1 MDGLIEEYIE
11 LNEENDLFNTM
22 KKANA
27 IKEFLELENNS
38 NILSKN
44 NMIALYGEWGSG
56 KSSVM
61 YTIQQNIDKGKYETI
76 WFDTWKYE
84 KDEKLPYALFK
95 YIVNKGNISNGE
107 KILRASLGVASA
119 LFVDSTLQL
128 PFMEI
133 NTDPKKFRKRLK
145 EEIEKNKCLWEEVKD
160 FEDEYK
166 KIKPENKEKLIVFL
180 DDLDRC
186 ESYNIISLI
195 SSIKNLL
202 SINENIIFVLG
213 IDKKAVTLALQNKY
227 GNDYN
232 KATEYLEKIF
242 PINFELSSEINN
254 IKFNN
259 FVKNITG
266 LNDDDVYTVIDV
278 MNRIDL
284 KKPRHIKKVLRKYY
298 FIKEYL
304 RSKEVDI
311 NNKYC
316 VSFVIYLITLGYFYP
331 EDYKNLFIDRNSSFE
346 KIILYENYRSDEV
359 FEYPFNKVSLRCRDI
374 NEGYHILYDIM
385 PMLKQLSPCY
395 SIDYNTRLQVTGTR
409 GSGNIY
415 YSNWRRLFS
424 SNISLNFID
433 YIIKN
438 DEYLAYFYEDNV
450 YRNEE
455 INKLIITVDNVL

>member
-11 LNEENDLFNTM
+11 LNEENDLFGTM
-22 KKANA
+22 TKAKA
-27 IKEFLELENNS
+27 IKDFLELEDNS
-38 NILSKN
+38 IILSKN
-44 NMIALYGEWGSG
+44 NMIALYGDWGSG

-61 YTIQQNIDKGKYETI
+61 YTVEQNINKEKYEI
-76 WFDTWKYE
+76 LWFDTWKYE

-95 YIVNKGNISNGE
+95 YIVNKGNISNRE
-107 KILRASLGVASA
+107 KILRASLGIVSA
-119 LFVDSTLQL
+119 LLVDSTVQL

-133 NTDPKKFRKRLK
+133 NCDPKKFRKRLK
-145 EEIEKNKCLWEEVKD
+145 KEIEDNKCLWEEVKD

-166 KIKPENKEKLIVFL
+166 KIKPINKEKLIVFL

-202 SINENIIFVLG
+202 AINENIIFVIG

-227 GNDYN
+227 GNDAN

-242 PINFELSSEINN
+242 PINFELNSEINN
-254 IKFNN
+254 TKFNN
-259 FVKNITG
+259 YVGEITG
-266 LNDDDVYTVIDV
+266 LSCEDVNTVIDV

-304 RSKEVDI
+304 KNKEIEV

-316 VSFVIYLITLGYFYP
+316 VSFIIYLITIGYFYP
-331 EDYKNLFIDRNSSFE
+331 EEYKNLFIDKNSFFE
-346 KIILYENYRSDEV
+346 KIVLYENYKNEEV
-359 FEYPFNKVSLRCRDI
+359 FEYPFNKVNLKCRDI
-374 NEGYHILYDIM
+374 NEGYHLLYDIM
-385 PMLKQLSPCY
+385 PMLKQLSPCN
-395 SIDYNTRLQVTGTR
+395 SIDYNTRLPVIGTG
-409 GSGNIY
+409 GKGEIY

-424 SNISLNFID
+424 SNASLNFID
-433 YIIKN
+433 YIIEN
-438 DEYLAYFYEDNV
+438 DKYISYFYENNI
-450 YRNEE
+450 YRDEE
-455 INKLIITVDNVL
+455 INRIIITVDNVL